1 MTTRTRTILAMI
13 CLLLLAAA
21 WKLIFL
27 LRDAFPFNSDEAIVA
42 LMARHILQG
51 ERPVF
56 FYGQAYMGSLDAFL
70 VAGGFALFGQQVWV
84 IRLVQTLLYLGTLF
98 TTILLGRAALGSWR
112 VGLGAGLLL
121 AVPAVNTTVY
131 TTVSLGGYG
140 EALLLGNLMLLAA
153 LALHR
158 RDEAGSPMPAG
169 WFWLWGLLAGMGV
182 WANGLTLVYS
192 APSGL
197 FLLWLVFR
205 RRRPRPGLYLAW
217 VALGVLAGAS
227 PWLGYIFNHG
237 PRAVLAE
244 LFGNAVAVERAPWLA
259 QLGQHALSYV
269 LFGLTALF
277 GFRPPWDV
285 TWLALPLLPLAL
297 AFWLAVLGWTAR
309 AAVRE
314 RKHRA
319 PRWLLLGMLLA
330 LTAGFLFTPF
340 GVDPSGRYFVP
351 MAIPLAVFAAEL
363 ALRIMPRTRNAA
375 ALLGLLVAFHAW
387 GTFQAARAN
396 PPGLTTQ
403 FYAPSV
409 VDHRYDN
416 ELMRFLAAQG
426 ETRGY
431 TNYWVAYPLTFR
443 SEERLLFV
451 PALPYHTDLRYTA
464 RDDRYAPYTRTVEI
478 SPRVAYIVTHNPPL
492 ASALRAGFERLL
504 VTWQEQRIGDFEIFY
519 HLSRPVRPDELDIRP
534 PG

>member
-1 MTTRTRTILAMI
+1 MVTRSRTILAI
-13 CLLLLAAA
+13 TGLLFLAAA
-21 WKLIFL
+21 WKLLFL
-27 LRDAFPFNSDEAIVA
+27 LRDSFPFNSDEAIVA

-84 IRLVQTLLYLGTLF
+84 IRLVQSLLYLGTLF
-98 TTILLGRAALGSWR
+98 TTILFGRAALGSWR
-112 VGLGAGLLL
+112 IGLGAGLLL
-121 AVPAVNTTVY
+121 AIPAVNTTVY

-140 EALLLGNLMLLAA
+140 EALLLGNLVLLAT
-153 LALHR
+153 LALYH
-158 RDEAGSPMPAG
+158 RDEAGSPLPAG
-169 WFWLWGLLAGMGV
+169 LFVLWGLLAGLGV

-192 APSGL
+192 APSGM
-197 FLLWLVFR
+197 FLLWLLVR
-205 RRRPRPGLYLAW
+205 GRRPRQSLYLAW
-217 VALGVLAGAS
+217 MVLGVLIGAA
-227 PWLGYIFNHG
+227 PLWGFIFANG
-237 PRAVLAE
+237 PRAVFAE
-244 LFGNAVAVERAPWLA
+244 LFGNAVAVEHDPWLA
-259 QLGQHALSYV
+259 QVGQHALSYV

-285 TWLALPLLPLAL
+285 TWLALPLLPLIL

-309 AAVRE
+309 AAIRE
-314 RKHRA
+314 HDFRA
-319 PRWLLLGMLLA
+319 PRWLLLGVLLA

-340 GVDPSGRYFVP
+340 GVDPSGRYFIP
-351 MAIPLAVFAAEL
+351 MAIPLALFAAEL
-363 ALRIMPRTRNAA
+363 ALRAMPRHAYAA
-375 ALLGLLVAFHAW
+375 ALLGLVVVFHAW

-409 VDHRYDN
+409 VDHHYDA
-416 ELMRFLAAQG
+416 ELMRFLDAEG

-431 TNYWVAYPLTFR
+431 SNYWVAYPLAFR
-443 SEERLLFV
+443 SGERLLFV

-464 RDDRYAPYTRTVEI
+464 RDDRYAPYTRAVAA
-478 SPRVAYIVTHNPPL
+478 SPRVAYIVTHNEPL
-492 ASALRAGFERLL
+492 TAALRAGFQRLGI
-504 VTWQEQRIGDFEIFY
+504 TWKEQRIGDFLVFY
-519 HLSRPVRPDELDIRP
+519 RLSRPVRPADLDLRP